1 MSKIPIMLKSNGN
14 WDNYGRFRDFEV
26 DAIVV
31 DDNANYGI
39 LSSTIAEQLSID
51 TSDKIIESKYIVNE
65 NCPPMEIRNDMGF
78 RAYMETKK
86 ENKNLGSYPLCI
98 SVRDFNMELAINNE
112 STSAGSSG
120 SLNLLEFPSSP
131 AIEEYQSEIIT
142 ESTQTYIE
150 EGQVYQDKQ
159 TVAAAMKNYSVMH
172 KFQFRVKRSSHRS
185 YWLICVAESCKWHF
199 KATPINDSAMFKI
212 RSFSRQHTCCLMD
225 ETFIQR
231 KRTAA
236 VLGSMVVPKY
246 CDPKTVYTP
255 KDIQTDMLSEH
266 GLNLSYM
273 QAWRA
278 KEKALQFLRGN
289 PCDSYNKLPKYFYI
303 LEKNYPG
310 SVVKLKKAADDCFLY
325 AFVALCT
332 SINGWQHC
340 RPVVVVDGTFL
351 KSAYRGIMLT
361 ASTMDAAGTI
371 FPLAYAVVDSENDA
385 SWKWFFE
392 QFKEAYGERPSMCV
406 VSDRHESILKATSV
420 VYPGLAHYSCM
431 WHIWTNIRSKFKKG
445 HLQLHELYFATA
457 RSYTMDEF
465 NERMLKI
472 EEVDL
477 RVKSYL
483 YDIGYHRW
491 SRVHATVNRTFTMTS
506 NIAES
511 LNAVTKDARELPIFD
526 LFEYM
531 RTLLE
536 RWTKEKLS
544 KAKGT
549 FTYLGHKYN
558 KELED
563 NSTLSQKLRVRA
575 STDHIHTVL
584 DGVKRYIVCL
594 ENKKCSCGQFQL
606 DELPCA
612 HALAALRHRNETYE
626 NYCSPYYTR
635 KSLLLTY
642 EMPVNPLPDEGKW
655 EVPQHILDE
664 VVKPP
669 AGDKRQP
676 ERPHKERYKTFDEI
690 KSKKYKVSCGNCG
703 GEGHNKRTCKNAP
716 KKK

>member
-1 MSKIPIMLKSNGN
+1 
-14 WDNYGRFRDFEV
+14 
-26 DAIVV
+26 
-31 DDNANYGI
+31 
-39 LSSTIAEQLSID
+39 
-51 TSDKIIESKYIVNE
+51 
-65 NCPPMEIRNDMGF
+65 
-78 RAYMETKK
+78 
-86 ENKNLGSYPLCI
+86 
-98 SVRDFNMELAINNE
+98 
-112 STSAGSSG
+112 
-120 SLNLLEFPSSP
+120 
-131 AIEEYQSEIIT
+131 
-142 ESTQTYIE
+142 
-150 EGQVYQDKQ
+150 
-159 TVAAAMKNYSVMH
+159 
-172 KFQFRVKRSSHRS
+172 
-185 YWLICVAESCKWHF
+185 
-199 KATPINDSAMFKI
+199 
-212 RSFSRQHTCCLMD
+212 
-225 ETFIQR
+225 
-231 KRTAA
+231 
-236 VLGSMVVPKY
+236 
-246 CDPKTVYTP
+246 
-255 KDIQTDMLSEH
+255 
-266 GLNLSYM
+266 
-273 QAWRA
+273 
-278 KEKALQFLRGN
+278 
-289 PCDSYNKLPKYFYI
+289 
-303 LEKNYPG
+303 
-310 SVVKLKKAADDCFLY
+310 
-325 AFVALCT
+325 
-332 SINGWQHC
+332 
-340 RPVVVVDGTFL
+340 
-351 KSAYRGIMLT
+351 
-361 ASTMDAAGTI
+361 
-371 FPLAYAVVDSENDA
+371 
-385 SWKWFFE
+385 
-392 QFKEAYGERPSMCV
+392 
-406 VSDRHESILKATSV
+406 
-420 VYPGLAHYSCM
+420 
-431 WHIWTNIRSKFKKG
+431 
-445 HLQLHELYFATA
+445 
-457 RSYTMDEF
+457 MDEF

-563 NSTLSQKLRVRA
+563 NNEGFNRSYTYC
-575 STDHIHTVL
+575 L

-655 EVPQHILDE
+655 DVPQHILDE

-676 ERPHKERYKTFDEI
+676 GRPHKERYKTFDEI

>member
-1 MSKIPIMLKSNGN
+1 MSKIPIMLESNGN

-31 DDNANYGI
+31 DDNASYGI

-51 TSDKIIESKYIVNE
+51 TSDKIIEIKYIVNE
-65 NCPPMEIRNDMGF
+65 NCPPMEIRNDMGV

-199 KATPINDSAMFKI
+199 KATSINDSAMFKI

-303 LEKNYPG
+303 LEKNYPC

-371 FPLAYAVVDSENDA
+371 FPLAYDVVDSENGA

-392 QFKEAYGERPSMCV
+392 QFKEAY
-406 VSDRHESILKATSV
+406 
-420 VYPGLAHYSCM
+420 
-431 WHIWTNIRSKFKKG
+431 
-445 HLQLHELYFATA
+445 A
-457 RSYTMDEF
+457 RSYTLDEF

-526 LFEYM
+526 IFEYI

-544 KAKGT
+544 KAK
-549 FTYLGHKYN
+549 
-558 KELED
+558 
-563 NSTLSQKLRVRA
+563 
-575 STDHIHTVL
+575 
-584 DGVKRYIVCL
+584 
-594 ENKKCSCGQFQL
+594 
-606 DELPCA
+606 
-612 HALAALRHRNETYE
+612 
-626 NYCSPYYTR
+626 
-635 KSLLLTY
+635 
-642 EMPVNPLPDEGKW
+642 
-655 EVPQHILDE
+655 
-664 VVKPP
+664 
-669 AGDKRQP
+669 
-676 ERPHKERYKTFDEI
+676 
-690 KSKKYKVSCGNCG
+690 
-703 GEGHNKRTCKNAP
+703 
-716 KKK
+716 

>member
-1 MSKIPIMLKSNGN
+1 
-14 WDNYGRFRDFEV
+14 
-26 DAIVV
+26 
-31 DDNANYGI
+31 
-39 LSSTIAEQLSID
+39 
-51 TSDKIIESKYIVNE
+51 
-65 NCPPMEIRNDMGF
+65 
-78 RAYMETKK
+78 
-86 ENKNLGSYPLCI
+86 
-98 SVRDFNMELAINNE
+98 
-112 STSAGSSG
+112 
-120 SLNLLEFPSSP
+120 
-131 AIEEYQSEIIT
+131 
-142 ESTQTYIE
+142 
-150 EGQVYQDKQ
+150 
-159 TVAAAMKNYSVMH
+159 MKNYSVMH

-199 KATPINDSAMFKI
+199 KATSINDSAMFKI

-303 LEKNYPG
+303 LEKNYPC

-371 FPLAYAVVDSENDA
+371 LPLAYAVVDSENDA

-392 QFKEAYGERPSMCV
+392 QFKGAYGERPSMCV
-406 VSDRHESILKATSV
+406 VSDRRGT
-420 VYPGLAHYSCM
+420 
-431 WHIWTNIRSKFKKG
+431 
-445 HLQLHELYFATA
+445 
-457 RSYTMDEF
+457 RSYTLDEF

-491 SRVHATVNRTFTMTS
+491 SRVHATVNRTFIMTS

-511 LNAVTKDARELPIFD
+511 LNAVTKDAKELPIFD

-549 FTYLGHKYN
+549 FV
-558 KELED
+558 
-563 NSTLSQKLRVRA
+563 ST
-575 STDHIHTVL
+575 
-584 DGVKRYIVCL
+584 
-594 ENKKCSCGQFQL
+594 
-606 DELPCA
+606 
-612 HALAALRHRNETYE
+612 
-626 NYCSPYYTR
+626 
-635 KSLLLTY
+635 
-642 EMPVNPLPDEGKW
+642 
-655 EVPQHILDE
+655 
-664 VVKPP
+664 
-669 AGDKRQP
+669 
-676 ERPHKERYKTFDEI
+676 
-690 KSKKYKVSCGNCG
+690 
-703 GEGHNKRTCKNAP
+703 
-716 KKK
+716 

>member
-1 MSKIPIMLKSNGN
+1 
-14 WDNYGRFRDFEV
+14 
-26 DAIVV
+26 
-31 DDNANYGI
+31 
-39 LSSTIAEQLSID
+39 
-51 TSDKIIESKYIVNE
+51 
-65 NCPPMEIRNDMGF
+65 
-78 RAYMETKK
+78 
-86 ENKNLGSYPLCI
+86 
-98 SVRDFNMELAINNE
+98 MELAITNN

-120 SLNLLEFPSSP
+120 SLMLLEIPSSP
-131 AIEEYQSEIIT
+131 AIEEYQSKIIT

-159 TVAAAMKNYSVMH
+159 TVAAAMKNFSVMH

-185 YWLICVAESCKWHF
+185 YWLICIDENCKWHF
-199 KATPINDSAMFKI
+199 KATSHDSAMFKI
-212 RSFSRQHTCCLMD
+212 RSFSRQHTCSLMD
-225 ETFIQR
+225 ETFVHR

-236 VLGSMVVPKY
+236 VVGSMVVPKY

-289 PCDSYNKLPKYFYI
+289 PSDSYRKLPKYFYI
-303 LEKNYPG
+303 LEETYPG

-332 SINGWQHC
+332 SISGWQHC

-371 FPLAYAVVDSENDA
+371 LPLAYAVVDSENDA

-406 VSDRHESILKATSV
+406 VSDRNESILKATSI
-420 VYPGLAHYSCM
+420 VYPGMPHYSCM

-457 RSYTMDEF
+457 RSYTLDEF
-465 NERMLKI
+465 NERILKI
-472 EEVDL
+472 EEVDP

-511 LNAVTKDARELPIFD
+511 LNAVTKEARELPIYD
-526 LFEYM
+526 LLEYM

-536 RWTKEKLS
+536 RWTKEKLL

-549 FTYLGHKYN
+549 FTYLGYKFN
-558 KELED
+558 KELDD
-563 NSTLSQKLRVRA
+563 NNTLSQKLRL
-575 STDHIHTVL
+575 I
-584 DGVKRYIVCL
+584 
-594 ENKKCSCGQFQL
+594 CSIKAQEGNIRRL
-606 DELPCA
+606 
-612 HALAALRHRNETYE
+612 
-626 NYCSPYYTR
+626 CSPYYTR

-642 EMPVNPLPDEGKW
+642 EMPVNPLPDESKW
-655 EVPQHILDE
+655 DVPQHILDE

-676 ERPHKERYKTFDEI
+676 GRPHKERYKTFDEI